1 MGLSRRLNRERVNEV
16 LVTHRAPRWFPTLRI
31 EASIGVTRSQR
42 DELEHEGGQLLAF
55 LAGDVAERRVE
66 IADPR

>member
-1 MGLSRRLNRERVNEV
+1 M
-16 LVTHRAPRWFPTLRI
+16 THRAPSWFPTLRI